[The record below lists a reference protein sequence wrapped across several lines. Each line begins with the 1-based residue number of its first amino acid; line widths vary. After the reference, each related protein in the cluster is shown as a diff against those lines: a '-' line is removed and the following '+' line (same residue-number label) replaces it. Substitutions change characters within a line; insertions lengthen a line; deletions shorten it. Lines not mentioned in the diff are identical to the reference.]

1 MEKKEKY
8 MRCSAEELAWCA
20 DYCRKYWPEE
30 VKHILRIAEEVLR
43 NEFVFDLPWDMEPT
57 TEPVRFSGEIQWDYM
72 PGEDPEF
79 IYQFNRHRYW
89 ICLGQAYALTGEE
102 KYVQCFL
109 EQLRSWMGAN
119 PINERT
125 EKTTWRTI
133 EAGLRAENW
142 CKAMSYMAHS
152 LLVTEEDLGLF
163 EQGLNMHGEY
173 LYRHEVPFS
182 DKSNWGVLE
191 NSGLYRIGKVLGR
204 QEYSNRALER
214 LYREA
219 GLQVLP
225 DGVHWEQSPMYHNE
239 VLHCFLEVLHMARR
253 YGEPLSEEFFR
264 RVRQMAWANAAW
276 MKPNGCQ
283 PAAGDSDETDIRDI
297 LAVSGYQLKD
307 TRLCFLGHDRLGF
320 EAVWDYGREAAEEY
334 AAMGREEPEDTD
346 FALKESGNWFWRSGW
361 GKDADYVHFKCGN
374 LGGGHG
380 HMDKLHVD
388 ITIGGEDILVDS
400 GRYTYVPG
408 RERSG
413 FKSAAAHNTLL
424 ADEEEY
430 TQCLDAWD
438 VSGMTLPVNTFG
450 SRQGIYRYAEGGHP
464 GYWKKGIL
472 LNRRVVSLGS
482 RIHILADEAWGS
494 GTHTYSRLFHFNPEG
509 RVKLS
514 REKAEFTYT
523 GSRAGAVFVTLPEE
537 AEAASGSCMISG
549 TYNRKQ
555 PAACVSVS
563 HTLSGFGSMITVCLG
578 WTGACEPYKVR
589 RTAVTAPAAG
599 KELPE
604 NIAEGIIVEYGKEAW
619 LLVIRHCETASGCEY
634 IGAEGRYGMGQV
646 MVCSLNTEK
655 EFTILKW

>member
-1 MEKKEKY
+1 
-8 MRCSAEELAWCA
+8 
-20 DYCRKYWPEE
+20 
-30 VKHILRIAEEVLR
+30 
-43 NEFVFDLPWDMEPT
+43 
-57 TEPVRFSGEIQWDYM
+57 
-72 PGEDPEF
+72 
-79 IYQFNRHRYW
+79 
-89 ICLGQAYALTGEE
+89 
-102 KYVQCFL
+102 
-109 EQLRSWMGAN
+109 
-119 PINERT
+119 
-125 EKTTWRTI
+125 
-133 EAGLRAENW
+133 
-142 CKAMSYMAHS
+142 
-152 LLVTEEDLGLF
+152 
-163 EQGLNMHGEY
+163 
-173 LYRHEVPFS
+173 
-182 DKSNWGVLE
+182 
-191 NSGLYRIGKVLGR
+191 
-204 QEYSNRALER
+204 
-214 LYREA
+214 
-219 GLQVLP
+219 
-225 DGVHWEQSPMYHNE
+225 
-239 VLHCFLEVLHMARR
+239 
-253 YGEPLSEEFFR
+253 
-264 RVRQMAWANAAW
+264 
-276 MKPNGCQ
+276 
-283 PAAGDSDETDIRDI
+283 
-297 LAVSGYQLKD
+297 
-307 TRLCFLGHDRLGF
+307 
-320 EAVWDYGREAAEEY
+320 
-334 AAMGREEPEDTD
+334 
-346 FALKESGNWFWRSGW
+346 
-361 GKDADYVHFKCGN
+361 
-374 LGGGHG
+374 
-380 HMDKLHVD
+380 MDKLHVD

-424 ADEEEY
+424 ADGEEY

-509 RVKLS
+509 RVKLG